1 MAGAPFVLRAQSKT
15 DRPTAAV
22 IGVGGR
28 GSGLARTAMDFADLL
43 AVCDVN
49 QKSAKN
55 IAKVLEKN
63 GRQPKAVRDFRRVLD
78 DKAIDAVFIATPHH
92 WHTPI
97 AVRAL
102 EAGTH
107 V

>member
-63 GRQPKAVRDFRRVLD
+63 GRQPKAVECSQKMVPDGMRVG
-78 DKAIDAVFIATPHH
+78 DAKRCQT
-92 WHTPI
+92 
-97 AVRAL
+97 
-102 EAGTH
+102 
-107 V
+107 